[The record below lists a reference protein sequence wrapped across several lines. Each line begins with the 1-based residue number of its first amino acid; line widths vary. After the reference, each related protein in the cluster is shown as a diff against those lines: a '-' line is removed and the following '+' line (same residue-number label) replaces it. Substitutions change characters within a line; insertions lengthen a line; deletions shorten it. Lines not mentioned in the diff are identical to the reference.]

1 MNRLRTG
8 GNARISFF
16 SFQDIITSVTGILI
30 LVTLMLSFSV
40 TTAEDAP
47 SEEQRIESARS
58 RLKQIEAENE
68 RLQQRRLE
76 AAALPDP
83 AQTRTQVETL
93 KQEQAELEKQREQ
106 LQAKLA
112 AARERLEKQATQKE
126 ESAAEL
132 RGKIAAL
139 EPQLEELREKAS
151 RAKTNVNVVYIVPD
165 AQARQNPKAPVAMI
179 VSGERLRAQRLN
191 GADVFETQI
200 SSAYSLASALARHN
214 PERDF
219 VVFYFRPSGVKWFDA
234 FREMARQRGF
244 EVGYD
249 AVEEQ
254 KEVIFS
260 AP

>member
-40 TTAEDAP
+40 TTAEVAP
-47 SEEQRIESARS
+47 TEEQKVQSARN

-76 AAALPDP
+76 AATLPD
-83 AQTRTQVETL
+83 RTQLQAQIESL
-93 KQEQAELEKQREQ
+93 KREQAELQRQREQ
-106 LQAKLA
+106 LEAKLER
-112 AARERLEKQATQKE
+112 REPQKE
-126 ESAAEL
+126 KMADEL
-132 RGKIAAL
+132 REKIAKL

-165 AQARQNPKAPVAMI
+165 AQARQNPKAPVTMI

-191 GADVFETQI
+191 GAEVFETQI
-200 SSAYSLASALARHN
+200 TSAESLATALARYN
-214 PERDF
+214 ADRDF
-219 VVFYFRPSGVKWFDA
+219 VVFYFRPSGVKWFEQ
-234 FREMARQRGF
+234 FRELVRQRGF

-254 KEVIFS
+254 KEVVFS